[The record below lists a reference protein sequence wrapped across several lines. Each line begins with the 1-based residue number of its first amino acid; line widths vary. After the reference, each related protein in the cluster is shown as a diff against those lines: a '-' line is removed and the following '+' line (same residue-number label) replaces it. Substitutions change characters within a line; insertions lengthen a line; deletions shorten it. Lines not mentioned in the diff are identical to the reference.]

1 MPEKMAEELYGKE
14 IYTSISRMENF
25 YNCEY
30 KYFMQ
35 FGLKLK
41 ERTVYGLTPAATGD
55 FYHESLDRFFK
66 LLFSNQLSLVNMSDA
81 QRRDFT
87 EKVLQEVFGE
97 LRFEILDSSARMNYI
112 RYQLGQTIQKV
123 TWALQKQSKNTGMH
137 PLQTEILFGQ
147 IAGAKGITG
156 LELPLSNG
164 GKLHVRGKID
174 RIDVASEQEDT
185 WLSVVDYKSSGRS
198 FDVTEAYYGMAMQLL
213 TYLDVA
219 LMDAVRLTG
228 KAAVK
233 PAGSYYLHVH
243 NPVLTETDD
252 VEKNTLKNLVM
263 MAFLSMIP
271 LF

>member
-1 MPEKMAEELYGKE
+1 M
-14 IYTSISRMENF
+14 
-25 YNCEY
+25 
-30 KYFMQ
+30 
-35 FGLKLK
+35 
-41 ERTVYGLTPAATGD
+41 
-55 FYHESLDRFFK
+55 
-66 LLFSNQLSLVNMSDA
+66 
-81 QRRDFT
+81 
-87 EKVLQEVFGE
+87 
-97 LRFEILDSSARMNYI
+97 
-112 RYQLGQTIQKV
+112 
-123 TWALQKQSKNTGMH
+123 TWALQNRAKYRHASSSDRDS
-137 PLQTEILFGQ
+137 IWSDCWS
-147 IAGAKGITG
+147 KGITG

-252 VEKNTLKNLVM
+252 VEKNTLK
-263 MAFLSMIP
+263 I
-271 LF
+271 

>member
-1 MPEKMAEELYGKE
+1 M
-14 IYTSISRMENF
+14 T
-25 YNCEY
+25 
-30 KYFMQ
+30 
-35 FGLKLK
+35 
-41 ERTVYGLTPAATGD
+41 
-55 FYHESLDRFFK
+55 
-66 LLFSNQLSLVNMSDA
+66 DA
-81 QRRDFT
+81 QRKDFT

-123 TWALQKQSKNTGMH
+123 AWALHKQSKNTGMH

-252 VEKNTLKNLVM
+252 VEKNTLKKFSYDGVFVDDPALLEVLDHSLE
-263 MAFLSMIP
+263 AKEQSLIYP
-271 LF
+271 VKK

>member
-1 MPEKMAEELYGKE
+1 M
-14 IYTSISRMENF
+14 
-25 YNCEY
+25 
-30 KYFMQ
+30 
-35 FGLKLK
+35 
-41 ERTVYGLTPAATGD
+41 
-55 FYHESLDRFFK
+55 
-66 LLFSNQLSLVNMSDA
+66 
-81 QRRDFT
+81 
-87 EKVLQEVFGE
+87 
-97 LRFEILDSSARMNYI
+97 
-112 RYQLGQTIQKV
+112 

-271 LF
+271 LFRSTRSFTGSKRTITDLSSEKNAKDEYQKVVSVKTNFSRKKNCNYSWRIIGKICG

>member
-1 MPEKMAEELYGKE
+1 M
-14 IYTSISRMENF
+14 
-25 YNCEY
+25 
-30 KYFMQ
+30 
-35 FGLKLK
+35 
-41 ERTVYGLTPAATGD
+41 
-55 FYHESLDRFFK
+55 
-66 LLFSNQLSLVNMSDA
+66 
-81 QRRDFT
+81 
-87 EKVLQEVFGE
+87 
-97 LRFEILDSSARMNYI
+97 
-112 RYQLGQTIQKV
+112 
-123 TWALQKQSKNTGMH
+123 
-137 PLQTEILFGQ
+137 
-147 IAGAKGITG
+147 
-156 LELPLSNG
+156 SNG